1 MSGNKLKIAMIGV
14 PASPVTSG
22 LAYSS
27 RNPLYQKLSESYN
40 VISFVPRIRN
50 IAKLSSTRSI
60 IMSGDYVKWLFSLPF
75 HLIKS
80 NADLFMAELSDLSNI
95 IAFVVSKML
104 RKPLITFDEHW
115 YWQKTLPMRLLWPIA
130 RLIARHS
137 YLIVPGTRAM
147 KFWTLSGVPSKRMKI
162 VHFDTSVLEI
172 EARHVSAAKR
182 LRESLKAE
190 KVILYF
196 GRLIKRK
203 GADYLIRAF
212 AKLAREYDDVVLIIA
227 GEGDEKRTF
236 KNLCRTLN
244 VENRVRFTNFVKE
257 EDKAT
262 YFIACDVF
270 VCPSITL
277 GMPEIWGIV
286 VSEAMSV
293 GKPVIVT
300 TAVGCSSDLV
310 RPGVNGYI
318 IPERDVDA
326 LYKALK
332 TLLADENLRVR
343 MGKASKEIIQKQ
355 FTYPHVLG
363 ELQESIKIFLRR
375 HYENRWR

>member
-1 MSGNKLKIAMIGV
+1 MG
-14 PASPVTSG
+14 
-22 LAYSS
+22 
-27 RNPLYQKLSESYN
+27 
-40 VISFVPRIRN
+40 
-50 IAKLSSTRSI
+50 
-60 IMSGDYVKWLFSLPF
+60 GDYVKWLFSLPF